1 MGKARTQVVRMAFNN
16 GEFAPRLDAR
26 VDLEKA
32 ALAARTLE
40 NMTVY
45 VHGGARRRPGLR
57 FVVEIPSE

>member
-1 MGKARTQVVRMAFNN
+1 MAFNN